1 LPGPWESLRTFNIEL
16 TKALA
21 RLGTTDLAKPAEV
34 YRNIAPDGAEIVM
47 VDGPSFK
54 IQVKGYAADVVLS
67 PGAGSETPLHNASMA
82 VYSKAG
88 ACAQRGDMSVSVH
101 EL

>member
-1 LPGPWESLRTFNIEL
+1 MPGPWESLRTFNIEL

-88 ACAQRGDMSVSVH
+88 TCAQRGDMSVSVH